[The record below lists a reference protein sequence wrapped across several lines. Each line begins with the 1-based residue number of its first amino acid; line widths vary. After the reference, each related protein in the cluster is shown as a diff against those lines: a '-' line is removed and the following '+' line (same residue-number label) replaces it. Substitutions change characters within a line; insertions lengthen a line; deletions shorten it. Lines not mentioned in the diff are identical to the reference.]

1 MIDWHSHIL
10 SNVDDGSKN
19 VSESLEMLR
28 IMSRQGVDK
37 VVATPHFYADDE
49 SVDSFL
55 ERRNN
60 AYCKLEKALEESKD
74 LFGGLKAP
82 EIILGAEV
90 KYYNGISRL
99 AELNKLAFQ
108 NRKLLMIEMSMSR
121 WTEYTVKEIV
131 ELSQNHSL
139 TVIIAHVERYASFQS
154 FETMERLYESGVL
167 MQVNSSFFTSFSTK
181 RKAIKMLEQGD
192 IHLIGSDCHNL
203 TSRPPTLKNAFD
215 YIEKKLGENFSRQ
228 FNEYGERIFSK
239 LNEC

>member
-10 SNVDDGSKN
+10 PKVDDGSKS
-19 VSESLEMLR
+19 VSESLEMLK
-28 IMSRQGVDK
+28 IMGSQGIDK
-37 VVATPHFYADDE
+37 VIATPHFFANRE
-49 SVDSFL
+49 SVESFL
-55 ERRNN
+55 ERRNF
-60 AYCKLEKALEESKD
+60 AYCELKKALEELKD
-74 LFGGLKAP
+74 LNEDLKTP
-82 EIILGAEV
+82 EIIVGAEV

-108 NRKLLMIEMSMSR
+108 NRKLIMVEMSMSR

-131 ELSQNHSL
+131 ELSQNYRL

-154 FETMERLYESGVL
+154 SETMERLYESGIL

-203 TSRPPTLKNAFD
+203 TSRPPILKNAFD
-215 YIEKKLGENFSRQ
+215 YIEKKLGDNFVRR
-228 FNEYGERIFSK
+228 FNGYGDRIISK
-239 LNEC
+239 LNEG